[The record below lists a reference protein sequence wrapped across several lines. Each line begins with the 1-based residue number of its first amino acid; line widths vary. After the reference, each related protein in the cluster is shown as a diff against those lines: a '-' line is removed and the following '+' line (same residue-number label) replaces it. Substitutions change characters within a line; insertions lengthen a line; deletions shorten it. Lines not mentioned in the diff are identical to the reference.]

1 MSNGSLASTLRERSK
16 IGNCS
21 PQKERPTDS
30 REKIEDT
37 GKENCLPPI
46 HHIKMDLNVN
56 VFRETGSKF
65 KKTNWPFMKK
75 KK

>member
-1 MSNGSLASTLRERSK
+1 M
-16 IGNCS
+16 
-21 PQKERPTDS
+21 ERPIDS
-30 REKIEDT
+30 KEKNEES